1 MLHYVVYLRVSIT
14 TAFLSN
20 GKFPELTTSLLQ
32 AYGNNAFASSLVDT
46 AASQAGRANPFT
58 TFTAAS
64 RFASNAG
71 LAAEGVTTMRA
82 DHCCDPFQNLEI
94 LGGRDAPHRFSG
106 DNDAI
111 LKGLSA
117 AGTRQKRSGGGETSR

>member
-1 MLHYVVYLRVSIT
+1 VLHYVVYLPVSIT

-20 GKFPELTTSLLQ
+20 GKLPELTTSLLRTH
-32 AYGNNAFASSLVDT
+32 GNDAFFSSILD
-46 AASQAGRANPFT
+46 ALASQAGRANPSGAFT
-58 TFTAAS
+58 TAS
-64 RFASNAG
+64 GFVSNAG

-94 LGGRDAPHRFSG
+94 LGGRDAPHRFSR

-111 LKGLSA
+111 LKGLFA
-117 AGTRQKRSGGGETSR
+117 TGTRR

>member
-1 MLHYVVYLRVSIT
+1 MLHYVVYLPVSIT
-14 TAFLSN
+14 TAFLAN

-32 AYGNNAFASSLVDT
+32 AYGNNAFARFLVDT
-46 AASQAGRANPFT
+46 AASQADRANPFT

-64 RFASNAG
+64 RFVSNAG

-94 LGGRDAPHRFSG
+94 LGGRDAPHRFSR

-117 AGTRQKRSGGGETSR
+117 AGTRQ